1 MVDVEVEIK
10 EVEARR
16 TEQGF
21 EVKDKKGTFGGG
33 PRDGQVT
40 QGQGT
45 YIWKNWWSKK
55 KECPLLKMTSMNV
68 RIIQTIIFND
78 KLKIYIIL
86 TEQTLVKE
94 ECGRGFILKL
104 TSMKYW

>member
-1 MVDVEVEIK
+1 
-10 EVEARR
+10 
-16 TEQGF
+16 
-21 EVKDKKGTFGGG
+21 
-33 PRDGQVT
+33 
-40 QGQGT
+40 
-45 YIWKNWWSKK
+45 
-55 KECPLLKMTSMNV
+55 MTSMNV
-68 RIIQTIIFND
+68 RIIKGKNNQTIIFND